1 MKIRSV
7 GLGAV
12 LAAGLMGSTAQA
24 AVAVYELPFIGD
36 WVGYSTP
43 DIGRTFTGD
52 GFVGMYRTEFGA
64 LLGLEGRDYSRTH
77 AQVGIGDLIGASIT
91 SAVLSFD
98 LKEGSSSDF
107 TLHVTGYAGT
117 GELGFQWEAP
127 DENFGSILGTGTGT
141 GAGAGHN
148 AVDITSLLLSALAE
162 GEAWLNLH
170 LQGDGNAAHWT
181 YTGSGYDLDR
191 AQMRL
196 TVNYDSAPLPAEVP
210 APGALGLMLMG
221 LAGLGFARGR
231 DGRRG

>member
-36 WVGYSTP
+36 WVGYSTS

-127 DENFGSILGTGTGT
+127 DENFGSIIGTGT
-141 GAGAGHN
+141 GAGAGEN

-170 LQGDGNAAHWT
+170 LQGDGNAGHWT

-231 DGRRG
+231 NGRRG